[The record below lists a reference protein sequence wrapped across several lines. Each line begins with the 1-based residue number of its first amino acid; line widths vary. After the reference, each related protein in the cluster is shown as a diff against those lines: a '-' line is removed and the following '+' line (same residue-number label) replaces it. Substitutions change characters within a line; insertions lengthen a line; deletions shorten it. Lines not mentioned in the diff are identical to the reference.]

1 MPNATAAELLARNR
15 DHVEQLSDDYFDD
28 VLDGQSPPVV
38 SLCCADSRVSQEA
51 MWSVEGP
58 GWLFTPANIGNV
70 AWDAE
75 DPSTVDGNLLYPVAN
90 TDTRTIA
97 VVGHTGCGAVTAAYG
112 AATDGA
118 LPDEPGIRKRV
129 EPLVPIVEDA
139 LDSGVTDD
147 EDVVDRLVEYN
158 VREQVAFLDASDEI
172 PDDTLVLGFVY
183 DFHETYGD
191 APGRTY
197 LVAADGETDPAALRG
212 RIDDDDEI
220 AVRSL
225 L

>member
-1 MPNATAAELLARNR
+1 MPHATLTELLARNR
-15 DHVEQLSDDYFDD
+15 DHAASLAEGHFDG

-38 SLCCADSRVSQEA
+38 SLCCADSRVPQER
-51 MWSVEGP
+51 MWSVEEP

-75 DPSTVDGNLLYPVAN
+75 NPRAVDGNLLYPVAN
-90 TDTRTIA
+90 TGTRTVAI
-97 VVGHTGCGAVTAAYG
+97 VGHTGCGAVTAAHDAVSEG
-112 AATDGA
+112 S
-118 LPDEPGIRKRV
+118 LPDEPGIRRRV
-129 EPLVPIVEDA
+129 EPLVPVVEDA
-139 LDSGVTDD
+139 LDGGVADD
-147 EDVVDRLVEYN
+147 EGVIDRLVEYN

-172 PDDTLVLGFVY
+172 PDDALVLGFVY

-197 LVAADGETDPAALRG
+197 LVAADDETDPAALRE
-212 RIDDDDEI
+212 RVDEDGAA